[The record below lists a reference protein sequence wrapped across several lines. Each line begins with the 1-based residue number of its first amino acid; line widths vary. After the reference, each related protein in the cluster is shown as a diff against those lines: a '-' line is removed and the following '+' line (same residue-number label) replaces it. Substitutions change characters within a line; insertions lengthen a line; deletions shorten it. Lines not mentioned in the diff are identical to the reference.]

1 MRFHRTEKFM
11 LNFFLLLFGC
21 LFAINSVAQPLPIT
35 AQTTSY
41 LSREMPPFEFSLD
54 QFQQQF
60 NLENPTRQLSK
71 FSEVSAQRSRNLA
84 YYVSPMTP
92 TLYASAVVD
101 IRRNR
106 LKSIQF
112 TYLPSMPLA
121 EQKPAIATNLNRAL
135 FDSLQWIKRANSLTL
150 QREKQEAIAYMVALI
165 QWSNPLL
172 EADASQSKM
181 EKMLTLAG
189 KEQIYLDTA
198 NNLRYIVVSQDKK
211 GITLAIESIKHNN
224 A

>member
-21 LFAINSVAQPLPIT
+21 LFTINSIAQPLPIT
-35 AQTTSY
+35 AKTISY
-41 LSREMPPFEFSLD
+41 LSIQMPLFEFSLD

-60 NLENPTRQLSK
+60 NLENPTRQLPK
-71 FSEVSAQRSRNLA
+71 FSEVTEQRSRNLA
-84 YYVSPMTP
+84 YYVSPITSIC
-92 TLYASAVVD
+92 YASAVVD

-106 LKSIQF
+106 LKSIQL
-112 TYLPSMPLA
+112 TYLPPTPLT
-121 EQKPAIATNLNRAL
+121 EQKPATATTLNRAL
-135 FDSLQWIKRANSLTL
+135 YDSFTRIKRANSLSL
-150 QREKQEAIAYMVALI
+150 QRDKQEAIAYMIALI
-165 QWSNPLL
+165 QWSNPQL
-172 EADASQSKM
+172 EADESRSKM

-211 GITLAIESIKHNN
+211 GITLAIESIKPDN